1 MPGTYLLHPLFLY
14 TLIIVETFH
23 MVSVRFIERSI
34 IMKISEI
41 EVCAVKPVAPPKLDV
56 ALPVSERE
64 NFLKALNHE

>member
-1 MPGTYLLHPLFLY
+1 
-14 TLIIVETFH
+14 
-23 MVSVRFIERSI
+23 MVSVRFTERSI

-64 NFLKALNHE
+64 NFLKALNHEKPVSYTHLAPHIYP